1 MSLGQSV
8 YRLTVDRRS
17 TAYSPTRTA
26 AQTIATG
33 QRPAKKSIR
42 LLCPRN
48 ALKRQLV
55 TQWHQEGVSVQQA
68 CRVLALSRSSYYAA
82 KAPPTQTAR
91 CLEQAQVQT
100 VFTQSGRSYGSR
112 RIQAALQAQ
121 GTPLGRYRIRTLMR
135 QQGLKPVWT
144 RRFVHTTDSRHDL
157 RVAENV
163 LARQFNPSQA
173 DQAWVCDITY
183 IQTRRGWLYLAT
195 ILDLYFRK
203 VVGYAL
209 SPQMQ
214 ADLVCSALQ
223 LAIQVRCPPRG
234 LVIHSDRGVQ
244 YASTQ
249 YQNLLARHGLVCSM
263 SRKGNCWDNAVM
275 ERVWHRDYAN
285 HTEAIRDITQYIV
298 VFYNGVRL
306 HSTLGY
312 LSPIQFER
320 QMAKLPIELSNKT

>member
-1 MSLGQSV
+1 MQP
-8 YRLTVDRRS
+8 RH
-17 TAYSPTRTA
+17 P
-26 AQTIATG
+26 
-33 QRPAKKSIR
+33 PA
-42 LLCPRN
+42 
-48 ALKRQLV
+48 
-55 TQWHQEGVSVQQA
+55 
-68 CRVLALSRSSYYAA
+68 
-82 KAPPTQTAR
+82 QTAR

-121 GTPLGRYRIRTLMR
+121 GTPFLGRYRIRALMR

-144 RRFVHTTDSRHDL
+144 RRFVHTTDSKH
-157 RVAENV
+157 E
-163 LARQFNPSQA
+163 
-173 DQAWVCDITY
+173 WVCDITY

-195 ILDLYFRK
+195 VLDLYSRK

-209 SPQMQ
+209 SPRMQ
-214 ADLVCSALQ
+214 ADLVRTALQ

-263 SRKGNCWDNAVM
+263 SRKGNCWDNAVMERFFLSLKM